1 MDSFV
6 WHKMPIQ
13 VVHFFAQ
20 CSILIVGLDFRVR
33 LYDREPPEGKNKK
46 MENRSDY
53 SGSGAQLRV
62 FKQCVTKTK

>member
-46 MENRSDY
+46 NGKSKRLFWKRCSIA
-53 SGSGAQLRV
+53 G
-62 FKQCVTKTK
+62 F